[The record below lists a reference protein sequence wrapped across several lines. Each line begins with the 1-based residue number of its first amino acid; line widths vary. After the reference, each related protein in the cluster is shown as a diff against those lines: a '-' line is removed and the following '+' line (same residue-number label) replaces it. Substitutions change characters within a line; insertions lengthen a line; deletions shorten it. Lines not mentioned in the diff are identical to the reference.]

1 MESYWGKTVKEKKKK
16 YDKHYVSILLINSG
30 DLPMGCPLFRY
41 LDYGRRLTQEKQSKF
56 SREADTIVTQ
66 LIQGPV
72 TTGLGANPDKQQG
85 GLVE

>member
-1 MESYWGKTVKEKKKK
+1 
-16 YDKHYVSILLINSG
+16 
-30 DLPMGCPLFRY
+30 MGCPLFRY
-41 LDYGRRLTQEKQSKF
+41 LDYGLRLTQEKQSKF